1 MTICEK
7 VRVYL
12 DENKLTRKEIA
23 ERANI
28 SYPAFNA
35 MMVGKRK
42 MYPEELRAIC
52 FALKVKP
59 EVFMNIKLS

>member
-1 MTICEK
+1 MTVCEK
-7 VRVYL
+7 VRAYL

-23 ERANI
+23 KRANI

-52 FALKVKP
+52 YALDVRP
-59 EVFMNIKLS
+59 EVFMGVMF